1 MSEKLSGR
9 RNNRKQNAMSI
20 EKPVNYTREA
30 FLHPVNLGFLFVAA
44 FTAFFMTGSVMAT
57 QIIFSLVFGIE
68 LIYLGTLPRSA
79 GFQKYINIRK
89 FKEKT
94 DQFEEKR
101 IFRDLDGK
109 SQKRF
114 LVLKHIAGLV
124 KQNFQKMPY
133 DSQGLLENI
142 NNRIET
148 LLNSYMLLLE
158 SYTRYEQYIGSS
170 IPERLKNDIEETRK
184 EIDET
189 SSEKLKQVL
198 QRRLVILSKRLD
210 KHAAAQEKYRICI
223 SQLKTIE
230 DTIRYIYEKSMTMNS
245 LEELGYQLDSLLM
258 DLEDTSDMFEGI
270 DSGYSMGAENELDE
284 LRNLEQETEATK
296 TILNRIKH

>member
-1 MSEKLSGR
+1 
-9 RNNRKQNAMSI
+9 MSI

-30 FLHPVNLGFLFVAA
+30 FLHPINLGFLFVAA
-44 FTAFFMTGSVMAT
+44 FTAFFMTGSVVAT
-57 QIIFSLVFGIE
+57 QVIFSVVFGLE
-68 LIYLGTLPRSA
+68 LVYLGTLPRSA
-79 GFQKYINIRK
+79 AFQKHVNVRK
-89 FKEKT
+89 FREKT

-101 IFRDLDGK
+101 IFRELDGK

-114 LVLKHIAGLV
+114 LVLKHISGLV

-133 DSQGLLENI
+133 DSQGLLDNI
-142 NNRIET
+142 INRIET

-170 IPERLKNDIEETRK
+170 IPERLKNDIEETQK

-189 SSEKLKQVL
+189 SSDKLKQVL
-198 QRRLVILSKRLD
+198 KRRLIILKKRID
-210 KHAAAQEKYRICI
+210 KHGAAQEKYRICI

-270 DSGYSMGAENELDE
+270 DSGYSMTTQDELDE
-284 LRNLEQETEATK
+284 LQNLEQETEATK
-296 TILNRIKH
+296 TILNRIKN